1 MKTEEKKKKKEK
13 KIPLGRTLYC
23 NFLMLSKIA
32 QKTPQYIVFMVIV
45 GLVGGAANSVSTI
58 FTYMLFNALDEPHVT
73 FGKMASYVALILGV
87 NLLIQLFYAW
97 YYEYYQTVTDKKL
110 QHRMHEELFRHALGM
125 DLACYDD
132 PQFYNDYVWAMDESK
147 GRAVQVLDDTARM
160 IRYLITISTLIT
172 LMMRVDILVGSILF
186 VGAAVQA
193 ALWEVGNRLNLK
205 KNERIK
211 PLHRKNTYVNRVY
224 HLADYAKELRV
235 SRAGENLEK
244 IYQESVNGIVEAE
257 VWNGKRQYG
266 LDLLTTVLDMAAQYV
281 PVLLMLFKLYDG
293 TAQLGAFVASI
304 NIIWNLNWSMYD
316 LARNLIRMP
325 ENARY
330 VEKYLKFMS
339 YKPTIVSGKIEP
351 ESLETIELKNVTFSY
366 NPVEPKENEEKAES
380 EKESGEKPQEP
391 PEEAKNSLEDVSL
404 TIRRGEKVAIVGYN
418 GAGKTTLTKLL
429 MRLYDPTE
437 GEILYNGRNLKDY
450 DIPGLRAKIGT
461 VFQDYKIFAAT
472 VAENVLGREVHE
484 EDRDAVTDALTKA
497 TFADRLSDMEKG
509 LDTPLTKEFS
519 EDGVNLSG
527 GEAQKVA
534 IARIFAR
541 PYELIVMDEP
551 SSALDPAAEYELNHT
566 ILAYAKD
573 KTVIFISHRLSTTR
587 MADRI
592 LMFADGRLIEE
603 GSHEE
608 LMRMNGKYAEMFR
621 LQAEKYRESA

>member
-1 MKTEEKKKKKEK
+1 MKKDEKKEKKEK

-23 NFLMLSKIA
+23 NFLMLSKIWRM
-32 QKTPQYIVFMVIV
+32 TPQYIVFMVIV
-45 GLVGGAANSVSTI
+45 GLVGGAASSLETI
-58 FTYMLFNALDEPHVT
+58 FTYMLFNALDEPGVT
-73 FGKMASYVALILGV
+73 FGRMAGYLGVILGV
-87 NLLIQLFYAW
+87 NLLIGLFYAW

-110 QHRMHEELFRHALGM
+110 QHRMHEELFRHALTM

-132 PQFYNDYVWAMDESK
+132 PKFYNDYVWAMDESK

-160 IRYLITISTLIT
+160 INYLITISTLIT
-172 LMMRVDILVGSILF
+172 LMMRVDVLVGSILF
-186 VGAAVQA
+186 VGAAADAV
-193 ALWEVGNRLNLK
+193 LWEVGNRFNFK
-205 KNERIK
+205 KNERTK
-211 PLHRKNTYVNRVY
+211 PLHRKNSYVNRVY
-224 HLADYAKELRV
+224 HLADFAKELRV
-235 SRAGENLEK
+235 TRAGENLEK
-244 IYQESVNGIVEAE
+244 IYSDSVDGIVEAE
-257 VWNGKRQYG
+257 VWNGKRRYG
-266 LDLLTTVLDMAAQYV
+266 LDLLTEVIDEAARFLPV
-281 PVLLMLFKLYDG
+281 VLLLFKLYDG

-316 LARNLIRMP
+316 LAKNLIRMP

-339 YKPTIVSGKIEP
+339 YRPTILSGETAPEP
-351 ESLETIELKNVTFSY
+351 LETVEFKNVTFSY
-366 NPVEPKENEEKAES
+366 SPIEPEEKEEKAES
-380 EKESGEKPQEP
+380 EKEGEDKPQSP
-391 PEEAKNSLEDVSL
+391 KNSLEDVSL

-450 DIPGLRAKIGT
+450 DIPGLRARIGT

-472 VAENVLGREVHE
+472 VAENVLGRECAD

-573 KTVIFISHRLSTTR
+573 KTVVFISHRLSTTR

-603 GSHEE
+603 GSHDE
-608 LMRMNGKYAEMFR
+608 LMRRGGKYAEMFR

>member
-1 MKTEEKKKKKEK
+1 MKTDEKEKKKEK
-13 KIPLGRTLYC
+13 KLPLGRTLYC
-23 NFLMLSKIA
+23 NFLMLAKIWRM
-32 QKTPQYIVFMVIV
+32 TPQYIVFMVIV
-45 GLVGGAANSVSTI
+45 GLVGGAASSLETI
-58 FTYMLFNALDEPHVT
+58 FTYMLFNALDEPGVT
-73 FGKMASYVALILGV
+73 FGRMALYLGVILGV
-87 NLLIQLFYAW
+87 NLLIGLFYAW

-110 QHRMHEELFRHALGM
+110 QHRMHEELFRHALTM

-132 PQFYNDYVWAMDESK
+132 PKFYNDYVWAMDESK

-172 LMMRVDILVGSILF
+172 LMMRVDVLVGSILF
-186 VGAAVQA
+186 VGAAADAV
-193 ALWEVGNRLNLK
+193 LWEVGNRFNFK
-205 KNERIK
+205 KNERTK
-211 PLHRKNTYVNRVY
+211 PLHRKNSYVNRVY
-224 HLADYAKELRV
+224 HLADFAKELRV

-244 IYQESVNGIVEAE
+244 IYSDSVDGIVEAE
-257 VWNGKRQYG
+257 VWNGKRRYG
-266 LDLLTTVLDMAAQYV
+266 LDLLTEVIDEAARFL
-281 PVLLMLFKLYDG
+281 PVILLLFKLYDG

-316 LARNLIRMP
+316 LAKNLIRMP

-339 YKPTIVSGKIEP
+339 YRPTILSGETAPEP
-351 ESLETIELKNVTFSY
+351 LETVEFKNVTFSY
-366 NPVEPKENEEKAES
+366 SPIEPEEKEEKAES
-380 EKESGEKPQEP
+380 EKEGEDKPQSP
-391 PEEAKNSLEDVSL
+391 KNSLEDVSL

-418 GAGKTTLTKLL
+418 GAGKATLTKLL

-497 TFADRLSDMEKG
+497 TFADRLAELEGGM
-509 LDTPLTKEFS
+509 DTPLTKEFD
-519 EDGVNLSG
+519 EAGVNLSG

-573 KTVIFISHRLSTTR
+573 KTVVFISHRLSTTR

-603 GSHEE
+603 GSHDE
-608 LMRMNGKYAEMFR
+608 LMRRGGKYAEMFR

>member
-1 MKTEEKKKKKEK
+1 MKKDEKKEK
-13 KIPLGRTLYC
+13 KDKIPLGRTLYC
-23 NFLMLSKIA
+23 NFLMLSKIWHM
-32 QKTPQYIVFMVIV
+32 TPQYIVFMVIV
-45 GLVGGAANSVSTI
+45 GLVGGAANSLETI
-58 FTYMLFNALDEPHVT
+58 FTYMLFNALDEPGVT
-73 FGKMASYVALILGV
+73 FGRMALYLGVILGV
-87 NLLIQLFYAW
+87 NLLIGLFYSW

-110 QHRMHEELFRHALGM
+110 QHRMHEELFRHALTM

-132 PQFYNDYVWAMDESK
+132 PKFYNDYVWAMDESK

-172 LMMRVDILVGSILF
+172 LMMRVDVLVGAILF
-186 VGAAVQA
+186 VGAAADAV
-193 ALWEVGNRLNLK
+193 LWEVGNRFNFK
-205 KNERIK
+205 KNERTK
-211 PLHRKNTYVNRVY
+211 PLHRKNSYVNRVY
-224 HLADYAKELRV
+224 HLADFAKELRV

-244 IYQESVNGIVEAE
+244 IYSDSVDGIVEAE
-257 VWNGKRQYG
+257 VWNGKRRYG
-266 LDLLTTVLDMAAQYV
+266 LDLLTEVVDEAARYL
-281 PVLLMLFKLYDG
+281 PVILLLFKLYDG

-316 LARNLIRMP
+316 LAKNLIRMP

-339 YKPTIVSGKIEP
+339 YRPAIVSGEVKPEP
-351 ESLETIELKNVTFSY
+351 LETVEFQNVTFSY
-366 NPVEPKENEEKAES
+366 SPVEPKEKEEKTES
-380 EKESGEKPQEP
+380 EREGEEEP
-391 PEEAKNSLEDVSL
+391 EAPKNSLENVSL

-437 GEILYNGRNLKDY
+437 GEILYNGRNLKEY
-450 DIPGLRAKIGT
+450 DIPGLRARIGT
-461 VFQDYKIFAAT
+461 VFQDYRIFAAT
-472 VAENVLGREVHE
+472 VAENVLGRECAD
-484 EDRDAVTDALTKA
+484 EDRESVTDALTKA
-497 TFADRLSDMEKG
+497 TFADRLAELEKG

-566 ILAYAKD
+566 ILEYARD

-603 GSHEE
+603 GSHDA

-621 LQAEKYRESA
+621 LQAEKYREAG